1 MTNDRI
7 KGKGK
12 EVIGA
17 GKQKL
22 GEMTGDEELQGE
34 GRSQETEG
42 KLQGAVGQVKAKA
55 KEIQQKVS

>member
-1 MTNDRI
+1 MSNDRI

-22 GEMTGDEELQGE
+22 GEMTGDEELQAD

-42 KLQGAVGQVKAKA
+42 KLQGAVGRVKAKA
-55 KEIQQKVS
+55 KKILQ